1 MFEGAKAWAAIQST
15 QGGIVRARRQHG
27 MEEPSQAFNTL
38 FNGQKHTCVHI
49 MKNKKCS
56 GFEATARVAAML
68 YWAIKRTS
76 ENTDTPNLMNLA
88 NDFKDSVIMAISKDG
103 EAGAGSRN
111 GVWQPTTIADEI
123 IEEMEFSYQETCSEI
138 TKMLSQR
145 IGQTHTGPTSSSP
158 GSNSHNPYAAALRIA
173 AESNDWD
180 QSDLEFH
187 QDDLSSWTETATDEL
202 ITAFAFEADNFDHFP
217 WELHPLL
224 QAGIHIAR
232 HNMVKQLLDEMS
244 QDEALFES
252 LNVINLM
259 MLETGELASAAKY
272 LEISEAVFEVMG
284 VEWQEEVKDNAHY
297 FAKNLH
303 KLGLTET
310 HLREQM
316 MSLARSM

>member
-1 MFEGAKAWAAIQST
+1 MFEGTKAWAAIQST
-15 QGGIVRARRQHG
+15 QGGILRARRQHG
-27 MEEPSQAFNTL
+27 MVEPTQAYNTL
-38 FNGQKHTCVHI
+38 FSGQKHTCVHI

-76 ENTDTPNLMNLA
+76 ENTDTPELMTLA
-88 NDFKDSVIMAISKDG
+88 DDFKDSVIMAISKDG

-145 IGQTHTGPTSSSP
+145 LSHAPVKSGSSSS
-158 GSNSHNPYAAALRIA
+158 GSNSANPYAAALRIA
-173 AESNDWD
+173 AQRSDWD
-180 QSDLEFH
+180 ESDLAFY
-187 QDDLSSWTETATDEL
+187 QDEISSWTKTLIDEL
-202 ITAFAFEADNFDHFP
+202 ITAFDFDADDFDHFP

-232 HNMVKQLLDEMS
+232 HNMVKRLMDDMS

-259 MLETGELASAAKY
+259 MLETGELTSAAKY
-272 LEISEAVFEVMG
+272 LDLTEAVFEVLEI
-284 VEWQEEVKDNAHY
+284 EWQEEVKDNAHY
-297 FAKNLH
+297 FSQNLH

-310 HLREQM
+310 RLREQM
-316 MSLARSM
+316 MSLAKSM